1 MAKRERY
8 EVKNAQGYSHQLLF
22 TSDDLLE
29 AKAFIAQYGKKA
41 NITDRHAFPH
51 KVVYRNY

>member
-1 MAKRERY
+1 MAKKERY

-41 NITDRHAFPH
+41 NIRIKLFTETT
-51 KVVYRNY
+51 KKK